1 MDSSPNVDTSWCDKF
16 TLKKILQTLPDD
28 GSNDSV
34 NAISDSAP
42 GQWAAEQFTD
52 LVLWRIRKPIKRLH
66 KEQPVDQK
74 LWGDTLA
81 ALEDVILRLWDEPES
96 AFTFIRCRQ
105 GLVDYLLERGEP
117 YKISLDASVH
127 GHFDQLLRDTA
138 KTIAELR
145 EANTPELS
153 QINRIGILRTL
164 ELALIVIE
172 KLNRAASGLKAN
184 QQRQNSESSKQHAGQ
199 RSGPRKVFVGM
210 CGTGKTQF
218 ALKLNS
224 ISDSRRWAFDAWLNA
239 STRNIL
245 IDELV
250 KLGERLG
257 VEYRKSLT
265 QYQRARRC
273 IDALASS
280 EYEERLIVL
289 DNVDQIGRI
298 ADLIPYGPG
307 VSLVATTRRRS
318 GWQEHGW
325 DLLPVGTFSREESIR
340 LILSETGD
348 DDRESANK
356 LAQEL
361 GDLPLAV
368 KQAASHIK
376 FNGWTI
382 KYYVDLLMQETLDK
396 AIELHDDSIYPDHV
410 VPAVLKAIERALS
423 GLTADERNIARQQIG
438 ALSMLSDAG
447 VPRQYLSFPGS
458 DTDQAAEALGTL
470 VDLSICDL
478 SDDMKVSLNRI
489 VSRIVRENWSR
500 QDLVEAASLALKS
513 PEDPA

>member
-1 MDSSPNVDTSWCDKF
+1 MDSSPDVDKSWHESFFLRK
-16 TLKKILQTLPDD
+16 TLQTLSDD
-28 GSNDSV
+28 SKDDS
-34 NAISDSAP
+34 ASSISDSAP
-42 GQWAAEQFTD
+42 GKRASEQFTD
-52 LVLWRIRKPIKRLH
+52 LVFWRMRKPIQRLH
-66 KEQPVDQK
+66 KEQPVDQRF
-74 LWGDTLA
+74 WNDTLA
-81 ALEDVILRLWDEPES
+81 ALEDIILKLWDEPES
-96 AFTFIRCRQ
+96 LFSFIRFPE
-105 GLVDYLLERGEP
+105 GLTNYLLEKGEP
-117 YKISLDASVH
+117 YRIGLDASVH
-127 GHFDQLLRDTA
+127 GHVEQLLREAA
-138 KTIAELR
+138 KAITGLQ
-145 EANTPELS
+145 EASTPELN
-153 QINRIGILRTL
+153 QITRIGVLRAL
-164 ELALIVIE
+164 ELQLIVIE
-172 KLNRAASGLKAN
+172 KLNRAASRLKAN

-218 ALKLNS
+218 ALKLTS

-239 STRNIL
+239 STRSIL

-257 VEYRKSLT
+257 VEYGKSLT

-410 VPAVLKAIERALS
+410 APAVLKAIERALR

-447 VPRQYLSFPGS
+447 VPRQYLLFPGS

-470 VDLSICDL
+470 IDLSICDL
-478 SDDMKVSLNRI
+478 SDDMTVSLNRI

-513 PEDPA
+513 PEQPA